1 MSGLDSLYV
10 PPELEAQAANRPQAD
25 ARAAPTWLQAADANL
40 ELGQDRS
47 GYNRA
52 IAFSDAYNNLENALD
67 EEARKRINAE
77 WSRYGIRDPKT
88 GITRPKTPEE
98 RQRLVWA
105 EVERARR
112 DGKSFAGIAASKEE
126 YDGAIYTGLKQN
138 RARNKDVAAREDGWT
153 AGVVG
158 GMAGALSDPVN
169 AGSLA
174 ISGPAGLGAKALIS
188 GFFINAGTELATIPL
203 ANQELALLGD
213 SETAGQQAAN
223 VVMAGAL
230 GVAFPVAIKVGGKS
244 IDLGLKGAK
253 IVGGKIV
260 DAAGNLVP
268 LDKRIAKALG
278 KANIDQVSDRD
289 IAEIFAQVVPA
300 EYRTPAQADALT
312 ILERQGQLQAVNP
325 YRDTYADI
333 DAHLQRADAAL
344 ARVSTGI
351 VQGRAPAAPVR
362 QSSAASVSFDMGSY
376 LQRNRRAESGGNDAA
391 AAGTSSAYGRYQFLK
406 GTWLNYYKQVF
417 GETGESDT
425 AILRKRADGAVQD
438 RLMAAFTQDNIKTLR
453 NAGVQPSQGNAY
465 LAHFLGPADAVKVLR
480 ADPATPIAQLV
491 RAASISANEPVFRNV
506 RTAGDLTAWAAR
518 KMGGKVT
525 DVPAGG
531 PLSGLPDGEEIPFVR
546 PAALDAVR
554 PVVTAEGKPVALQAF
569 KPADIEVDANLMQ
582 FKSGG
587 DAQGVTER
595 LRGVQQWDP
604 IAAGAVTVWES
615 LDGRR
620 LIADGHQRLGLA
632 KRMLAANPDADI
644 SLNAFVL
651 READGITAR
660 DARIITALK
669 NIGEGSG
676 TLTDAAK
683 VFREGGDM
691 AAEALAKRLPPR
703 SVLVRDGK
711 ALASLSDEAFGAV
724 VNEVVPDSW
733 GAVIGSLAPDPDTHM
748 AMIELLAKLNPPNR
762 KQAEGIVRQAL
773 AAGFSRET
781 QEELFGAREF
791 SVALF
796 AQKARAVER
805 TLAELRKL
813 KGVFSTAARNA
824 QTLEGAGNRIDA
836 VASAAEAA
844 DNADALAIVEKLAY
858 VTGDVS
864 EIFNRAAQRL
874 ADGEPAARVIADTVA
889 EIRKLELSDIINS
902 DRAAGGSGDGAFG
915 SGRGGLFDR
924 QDEQAFGDPFGPDDV
939 NRDPGGLTPEERAT
953 LEYEEPGLGLFDD
966 PVGEGPRLQAD
977 GLRHDLKAALT
988 EAAPPAPAAA
998 AATDIM
1004 AGQLGK
1010 RVDELVDMAAG
1021 NQVELLRIAGEVSQ
1035 GGRVVDGG
1043 TKARERILQKV
1054 ADEGYGEPGE
1064 LKDLARISIV
1074 IDNPAQADAIATG
1087 FGERL
1092 GVMDKGWQRTGAGYV
1107 DRKLILQFENG
1118 GVAEVQIV
1126 PGPLA
1131 DYKFGDARELYKTA
1145 REAATPDAV
1154 REQALATMRERYAA
1168 LLTGTEFA
1176 GIDGN
1181 AARAAAGSISDP
1193 STSALARNAGDA
1205 GTQLPSLSSEAVDPS
1220 TAISRSSTSNN
1231 LISDTS
1237 GAAYRDELLTNQQ
1250 QDGYSSIAFAAR
1262 DGADETVDQVLK
1274 SVEAEEAALK
1284 ALRECL

>member
-88 GITRPKTPEE
+88 GLTRPKTPEE

-112 DGKSFAGIAASKEE
+112 DGKSFAGIGASKEE
-126 YDGAIYTGLKQN
+126 YDGAIFTGLKQN

-312 ILERQGQLQAVNP
+312 VLERQGQLQAVNP

-351 VQGRAPAAPVR
+351 VQGRAPAAPSVN
-362 QSSAASVSFDMGSY
+362 VSFSGFS
-376 LQRNRRAESGGNDAA
+376 RIKAAIRGPESGGNDLATNA
-391 AAGTSSAYGRYQFLK
+391 LGSSASGRYQFVEETFKNLY
-406 GTWLNYYKQVF
+406 NRVF
-417 GETGESDT
+417 GAGGDQAWNSKRRFDVGVQEKLMDRLLADNS
-425 AILRKRADGAVQD
+425 AILQRQGVPVTDGNLYVMHVLGSGD
-438 RLMAAFTQDNIKTLR
+438 
-453 NAGVQPSQGNAY
+453 
-465 LAHFLGPADAVKVLR
+465 GPALLR
-480 ADPATPIAQLV
+480 ADPNADVAAVLRANNPRLGGAIV
-491 RAASISANEPVFRNV
+491 RQNPTYF
-506 RTAGDLTAWAAR
+506 G
-518 KMGGKVT
+518 GGKTVGQALSIIRSR
-525 DVPAGG
+525 VGG
-531 PLSGLPDGEEIPFVR
+531 GEAEISTGGALSGLPDGEEIPFVR

-569 KPADIEVDANLMQ
+569 KPTDIEVDANLMQ

-781 QEELFGAREF
+781 QEELFGAREL

-836 VASAAEAA
+836 AASAAEAA

-874 ADGEPAARVIADTVA
+874 ADGETPARVIADTVA

-966 PVGEGPRLQAD
+966 PVGEGPKLQAD
-977 GLRHDLKAALT
+977 GLRHDLKADD
-988 EAAPPAPAAA
+988 AP
-998 AATDIM
+998 DI
-1004 AGQLGK
+1004 
-1010 RVDELVDMAAG
+1010 DD
-1021 NQVELLRIAGEVSQ
+1021 
-1035 GGRVVDGG
+1035 
-1043 TKARERILQKV
+1043 
-1054 ADEGYGEPGE
+1054 P
-1064 LKDLARISIV
+1064 LKSV
-1074 IDNPAQADAIATG
+1074 
-1087 FGERL
+1087 
-1092 GVMDKGWQRTGAGYV
+1092 
-1107 DRKLILQFENG
+1107 
-1118 GVAEVQIV
+1118 
-1126 PGPLA
+1126 
-1131 DYKFGDARELYKTA
+1131 
-1145 REAATPDAV
+1145 
-1154 REQALATMRERYAA
+1154 
-1168 LLTGTEFA
+1168 
-1176 GIDGN
+1176 
-1181 AARAAAGSISDP
+1181 
-1193 STSALARNAGDA
+1193 
-1205 GTQLPSLSSEAVDPS
+1205 
-1220 TAISRSSTSNN
+1220 
-1231 LISDTS
+1231 
-1237 GAAYRDELLTNQQ
+1237 
-1250 QDGYSSIAFAAR
+1250 AFAAR

>member
-1 MSGLDSLYV
+1 MSVLQSVYV
-10 PPELEAQAANRPQAD
+10 DPQVEQQRAQKQQAD
-25 ARAAPTWLQAADANL
+25 GRDAPTWLQAADANL

-88 GITRPKTPEE
+88 GLTRPKTPEE

-203 ANQELALLGD
+203 ANQELAMLGD

-223 VVMAGAL
+223 VVLAGAL

-268 LDKRIAKALG
+268 LDQRIAKALG

-312 ILERQGQLQAVNP
+312 VLERQGHLQAVNP

-362 QSSAASVSFDMGSY
+362 QSSPASVSFDMGSY

-438 RLMAAFTQDNIKTLR
+438 RLMSEFTQDNIKTLR

-518 KMGGKVT
+518 KMGSKVT
-525 DVPAGG
+525 DAPAGG
-531 PLSGLPDGEEIPFVR
+531 SLAGLPDGEEMPFVR

-902 DRAAGGSGDGAFG
+902 DRSAGGSGDGAFG

-966 PVGEGPRLQAD
+966 PVGEGPKLQAD
-977 GLRHDLKAALT
+977 GLRHDLKAAD
-988 EAAPPAPAAA
+988 APEIEDP
-998 AATDIM
+998 
-1004 AGQLGK
+1004 
-1010 RVDELVDMAAG
+1010 
-1021 NQVELLRIAGEVSQ
+1021 
-1035 GGRVVDGG
+1035 
-1043 TKARERILQKV
+1043 
-1054 ADEGYGEPGE
+1054 
-1064 LKDLARISIV
+1064 LKSV
-1074 IDNPAQADAIATG
+1074 
-1087 FGERL
+1087 
-1092 GVMDKGWQRTGAGYV
+1092 
-1107 DRKLILQFENG
+1107 
-1118 GVAEVQIV
+1118 
-1126 PGPLA
+1126 
-1131 DYKFGDARELYKTA
+1131 
-1145 REAATPDAV
+1145 
-1154 REQALATMRERYAA
+1154 
-1168 LLTGTEFA
+1168 
-1176 GIDGN
+1176 
-1181 AARAAAGSISDP
+1181 
-1193 STSALARNAGDA
+1193 
-1205 GTQLPSLSSEAVDPS
+1205 
-1220 TAISRSSTSNN
+1220 
-1231 LISDTS
+1231 
-1237 GAAYRDELLTNQQ
+1237 
-1250 QDGYSSIAFAAR
+1250 AFAAR
-1262 DGADETVDQVLK
+1262 DGADETAEQVLK

-1284 ALRECL
+1284 ALRDCL